1 MVIKEKPDRKQQ
13 IHEKAEELFSSRGY
27 LATSMRDLAEAMGME
42 PASLYS
48 HIPSKDQV
56 LFQIAD
62 RCANEFFAAIRPIFE
77 SGLNTEKK
85 LTAMIVA
92 HVQVITR
99 NLKASAVFF
108 SEWRHLDD
116 PRRATFSLRRDEY
129 EEIFREVI
137 RKGVHENLFLHFDE
151 RFSAR
156 TILSALNWTHTWY
169 RPDGELKPEEIGEN
183 LAKIL
188 LHGLTRNM

>member
-1 MVIKEKPDRKQQ
+1 
-13 IHEKAEELFSSRGY
+13 
-27 LATSMRDLAEAMGME
+27 
-42 PASLYS
+42 
-48 HIPSKDQV
+48 
-56 LFQIAD
+56 
-62 RCANEFFAAIRPIFE
+62 
-77 SGLNTEKK
+77 
-85 LTAMIVA
+85 MIVA
-92 HVQVITR
+92 HVTVITR

-108 SEWRHLDD
+108 NEWRHLDE
-116 PRRATFSLRRDEY
+116 PRRSEYAQKREDY

-137 RKGVHENLFLHFDE
+137 RKGVHENLFLHYDE

-169 RPDGELKPEEIGEN
+169 KAEGELKPEEIGEN